1 MMFNLKKILNEL
13 SPKQIRVR
21 KFRMVNEDSNEFEL
35 EFTEDQFDK
44 LNSIIKNM
52 GGDLT
57 PFIEENLNEAPTQFD
72 FQKSELTDLEKYIQ
86 DKLNSSAKNK
96 KKDGLVSAIVSKY
109 GDDNIKFIHNEI
121 EQKRKGKLSKEQKKE
136 YSDFITHY
144 AEELEKKLKK
154 EKNKIKVAIDPSI
167 LEKTK
172 EYVTQGSEA
181 LNWYHDVHDSIME
194 QFGESNGTLFLILL
208 AILSPRNKLGDNL
221 EFAAKIY
228 AAIQEDINDPV
239 SIKALQ
245 ELFSS
250 ENPSDITKIVSNPKR
265 EVRKQYANKYGNN
278 TVKQAVEKWDRG
290 EALNKKEKT
299 EYDTF
304 FQEYGKQIYD
314 TTLDVMK
321 NINPRVV
328 DTRLFKVLAHNKMGM
343 ISNYGKNL
351 MQVLNQYIKNGF
363 KFSKTQIIQQ
373 LESHWSETGVLDKTT
388 TPISAEKVFSFTLNL
403 LDPRYS
409 TLKKWNPVTID
420 TWMLNF
426 FYPELVKTEREKL
439 LNVPGVYVYLS
450 RQIDNMANQIK
461 TSDGKKIN
469 ALQLQAIIWVSIIK
483 ETKKNDPNYATK
495 FEDAIAKKIEEM
507 GIIED
512 NIKQIDDFFKLATEK
527 INTTRMDIKSS
538 IEKIGSKKMKYLD

>member
-1 MMFNLKKILNEL
+1 MFNLKKILNEL
-13 SPKQIRVR
+13 SPKQIRVK

-154 EKNKIKVAIDPSI
+154 EKSKIKVAIDPSI

>member
-96 KKDGLVSAIVSKY
+96 KKDELVSAIVSKY
-109 GDDNIKFIHNEI
+109 GDDDIKFIHNEI

-154 EKNKIKVAIDPSI
+154 EKSKIKVAIDTSI

-265 EVRKQYANKYGNN
+265 EVRKQYANKYGND

-343 ISNYGKNL
+343 VSTYGKNL

-450 RQIDNMANQIK
+450 RQIENMANQIK

-538 IEKIGSKKMKYLD
+538 IEKIGSKKMKYMD

>member
-96 KKDGLVSAIVSKY
+96 KKDELVSAIVSKY

-154 EKNKIKVAIDPSI
+154 EKSKIKVAIDPSI

>member
-1 MMFNLKKILNEL
+1 MFNLKKILNEL
-13 SPKQIRVR
+13 TPKQIRVR

-35 EFTEDQFDK
+35 EFTEDQFNK

-57 PFIEENLNEAPTQFD
+57 PFIEENLNEAPTEFD

-96 KKDGLVSAIVSKY
+96 KKDELVAAIVSKY
-109 GDDNIKFIHNEI
+109 GDDNIKSIHNEI

-136 YSDFITHY
+136 YSDFIAHH

-154 EKNKIKVAIDPSI
+154 EKSKIKVAIDPSI

-172 EYVTQGSEA
+172 EYVNQGSEA

-265 EVRKQYANKYGNN
+265 EVRKQYANKYGND

-299 EYDTF
+299 EYDAF
-304 FQEYGKQIYD
+304 FEEYGKQIYD

-343 ISNYGKNL
+343 LSSYGKNL

-450 RQIDNMANQIK
+450 RQIENMANQIK
-461 TSDGKKIN
+461 TSDGKPIN

>member
-1 MMFNLKKILNEL
+1 M
-13 SPKQIRVR
+13 
-21 KFRMVNEDSNEFEL
+21 
-35 EFTEDQFDK
+35 
-44 LNSIIKNM
+44 
-52 GGDLT
+52 
-57 PFIEENLNEAPTQFD
+57 
-72 FQKSELTDLEKYIQ
+72 
-86 DKLNSSAKNK
+86 
-96 KKDGLVSAIVSKY
+96 
-109 GDDNIKFIHNEI
+109 
-121 EQKRKGKLSKEQKKE
+121 
-136 YSDFITHY
+136 
-144 AEELEKKLKK
+144 EKKLKK
-154 EKNKIKVAIDPSI
+154 EKSKIKVAIDPSI

>member
-154 EKNKIKVAIDPSI
+154 EKSKIKVAIDPSI

>member
-1 MMFNLKKILNEL
+1 MFNLKKILNEL

-154 EKNKIKVAIDPSI
+154 EKSKIKVAIDPSI

-194 QFGESNGTLFLILL
+194 QFGESNGNLFLILL
-208 AILSPRNKLGDNL
+208 AILYPRNKLGDNL

>member
-1 MMFNLKKILNEL
+1 MFNLKKILNEL

-96 KKDGLVSAIVSKY
+96 KKDELVSAIVSKY

-154 EKNKIKVAIDPSI
+154 EKSKIKVAIDPSI

>member
-1 MMFNLKKILNEL
+1 MFNLKKILNEL

-154 EKNKIKVAIDPSI
+154 EKSKIKVAIDPSI

>member
-1 MMFNLKKILNEL
+1 MFNLKKILNEL
-13 SPKQIRVR
+13 SPKQIRVK

-96 KKDGLVSAIVSKY
+96 KKDELVSAIVSKY

-154 EKNKIKVAIDPSI
+154 EKSKIKVAIDPSI